1 MNQHKRR
8 GELDVVP
15 TWNHIHHSRSMFN
28 GIVPEGARHL
38 FLREISARHMDHDL
52 PVRFYQAI
60 SRLAP
65 SGAGYNGGTF
75 EVQERPNVTPK
86 KLLVAITPKL
96 TGKIPGL
103 GVKGKKC

>member
-1 MNQHKRR
+1 
-8 GELDVVP
+8 
-15 TWNHIHHSRSMFN
+15 MFN

-65 SGAGYNGGTF
+65 SGSGYDGGTL
-75 EVQERPNVTPK
+75 EVQERPHVTSK
-86 KLLVAITPKL
+86 KLLVTITLKL
-96 TGKIPGL
+96 PGNIPGL
-103 GVKGKKC
+103 CAKGKKR